1 MRSILSALAVS
12 LLTLNV
18 GCIGAVAGAGVKIVQ
33 GVQADAIP
41 LGKVASLTL
50 DGYETI
56 KAGEVT
62 TDVERICPSN
72 VLAEVRM
79 KMREAFA
86 DELADLFPGGGKTL
100 TVNAV
105 CRFFKQKSLIG
116 NEGRLDLLVML
127 VDAASNAELGRF
139 YVEGISESPVH
150 TGVDDMA
157 EGTTKELAKF
167 LKKLKRGKVDDD

>member
-1 MRSILSALAVS
+1 MRSILLALIVS
-12 LLTLNV
+12 FLAFNA
-18 GCIGAVAGAGVKIVQ
+18 GCGMVAGTGVKIIK

-41 LGKVASLTL
+41 LGAVASVSLE
-50 DGYETI
+50 GYDTI
-56 KAGEVT
+56 KVGEIT

-86 DELADLFPGGGKTL
+86 DELDEAFTGGGKTL
-100 TVNAV
+100 NVNVV

-116 NEGRLDLLVML
+116 KEGRLDLLVTL
-127 VDAASNAELGRF
+127 ADAEGGNALGRF
-139 YVEGISESPVH
+139 YIESISESPVH

-157 EGTTKELAKF
+157 KGATKEVAKF
-167 LKKLKRGKVDDD
+167 LKKLKAGKVEDD